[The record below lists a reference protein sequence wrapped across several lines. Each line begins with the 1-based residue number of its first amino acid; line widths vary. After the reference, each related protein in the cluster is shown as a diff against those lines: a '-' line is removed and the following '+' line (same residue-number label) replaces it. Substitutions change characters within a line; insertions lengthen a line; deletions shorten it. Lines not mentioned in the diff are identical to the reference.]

1 MNSGKLDSPHA
12 ALGRQRRAYRPRLL
26 FKRSQSK
33 GSNVGM
39 TEGAPESDPLPPTTR
54 EEYDR
59 TEKWLDDHP
68 DFVHDY
74 FARKAKRSMI
84 DGWLIS
90 HAIKHTA
97 AGLMQSDGTSSAGS
111 KNNSKN
117 NSGANT
123 PVRKI
128 SAQEFE
134 KGGILNP
141 MVSMVEG
148 VTTFL
153 SPSPTAQSPS
163 AGRLFNR
170 SRSELKELDE
180 KELMYE
186 LVIDICND
194 LDVTSLCYKILNNCC
209 TLLNADRCSM
219 FLVKGKGT
227 NERYLVAKLFDVNGR
242 ASLEELSNGKEEIRV
257 PWGMG
262 IIGYVAKTGE
272 VVNIPD
278 AYKDLRFN
286 AEIDIRMG
294 YKTQSILSMPIKD
307 SEGEVIGVAQAVNK
321 VVNRNLPFNEHD
333 EKVFA
338 SYLAFCGIGLKNAQ
352 LYERSLLENR
362 RSQVLLDLARVIFEE
377 QSNVANLIQ
386 KIMMHTQSLLQCER
400 CQVMLVDE
408 STKVVN
414 YSGRHDDR
422 RSSKMGIFSQVY
434 DLAMDDFDN
443 SETYTR
449 EGPAEPRFPIQIG
462 ITGHVA
468 STGEPLNIL
477 DAYKDSRFDPTAD
490 EESGFRTRSILCMP
504 IKNAEGRVVGVSQLI
519 NKKDGT
525 SFTKNDENLF
535 EAFAIF
541 CGMGIYNTQMYET
554 TVKASAKKRVAL
566 ECLSYHV
573 SACPVDTNKLKN
585 AVIPTTTDYRLLE
598 YGFNDAGLDDD
609 DTLKASVRMFVDL
622 DLLDKFRINYET
634 LCRWLLSVKKNYRN
648 VTYHNWRH
656 AFNVAQTMFCC
667 LKKGQLGR
675 YMNDMEVFALIVGCL
690 CHDLDHRGTN
700 NQFQIKAM
708 SPLAEL
714 YSTSTMEHHHFD
726 QCIMILSTEGNEILS
741 GLPQEEYE
749 NVIGL
754 LECAIL
760 STDLALY
767 FKHRGEFFQLIEGNG
782 MDLDT
787 EEHRDLLR
795 AMLMTASDVS
805 AIAKPWEVQKRVAD
819 LIASEFFE
827 QGDLEKTQLKI
838 KPIEMMDRDKKD
850 KLPVMQVNF
859 IDTICL
865 PIYKAMA
872 KLQPDLRPLLDGCQH
887 NRDNWEKLVQQINK
901 AESDPDQ
908 RETVKSHS

>member
-1 MNSGKLDSPHA
+1 MAETAS
-12 ALGRQRRAYRPRLL
+12 
-26 FKRSQSK
+26 
-33 GSNVGM
+33 
-39 TEGAPESDPLPPTTR
+39 APEMDPLSPAKR

-84 DGWLIS
+84 DGWLIA

-97 AGLMQSDGTSSAGS
+97 AGLTHPDGNSSNGS
-111 KNNSKN
+111 KNNSRN

-141 MVSMVEG
+141 MLSTVEG
-148 VTTFL
+148 VQTFL
-153 SPSPTAQSPS
+153 SPSPTSAQSPS
-163 AGRLFNR
+163 QIRLFSK
-170 SRSELKELDE
+170 SRTELKDLDE

-186 LVIDICND
+186 LVMDICND
-194 LDVTSLCYKILNNCC
+194 LDVKSLCYKILNNCC
-209 TLLNADRCSM
+209 TLLNADRCSL
-219 FLVKGKGT
+219 FLVQGKGT
-227 NERYLVAKLFDVNGR
+227 NERFLVAKLFDVNGH
-242 ASLEELSNGKEEIRV
+242 ASLEELSHGKEEIRV
-257 PWGMG
+257 PWGTG

-278 AYKDLRFN
+278 AYKDPRFN
-286 AEIDIRMG
+286 SDIDLRTG
-294 YKTQSILSMPIKD
+294 YTTQSILSMPIKD
-307 SEGEVIGVAQAVNK
+307 SEGVVIGVAQAVNK
-321 VVNRNLPFNEHD
+321 VVNRNQTFNEHD

-377 QSNVANLIQ
+377 QSNVAALIQ

-408 STKVVN
+408 STKGV
-414 YSGRHDDR
+414 
-422 RSSKMGIFSQVY
+422 FSQVY
-434 DLAMDDFDN
+434 DMTTDDFDN

-449 EGPAEPRFPIQIG
+449 EGPTHPRFPIQIG

-468 STGEPLNIL
+468 ATGEPLNIP
-477 DAYKDSRFDPTAD
+477 DAYMDPRFDPTAD
-490 EESGFRTRSILCMP
+490 KATAFRTRSILCMP
-504 IKNAEGRVVGVSQLI
+504 IKNAEGRVMGVSQLI

-525 SFTKNDENLF
+525 AFTKNDENLF

-541 CGMGIYNTQMYET
+541 CGMGIYNTHMYEK
-554 TVKASAKKRVAL
+554 TVRASAKQRVAL
-566 ECLSYHV
+566 EVLSYHV
-573 SACPVDTNKLKN
+573 SACAEDAIKLKK
-585 AVIPTTTDYRLLE
+585 AVIPSTSDYRLLE
-598 YGFNDAGLDDD
+598 YGFNDASLDDD
-609 DTLKASVRMFVDL
+609 DTLKASIRMFIDL
-622 DLLDKFRINYET
+622 DLLEKFRINYDT

-667 LKKGQLGR
+667 LKKGQLDR
-675 YMNDMEVFALIVGCL
+675 YISDVETLALVVGCL

-741 GLPQEEYE
+741 GLSQEEYE
-749 NVIGL
+749 NAIGL

-767 FKHRGEFFQLIEGNG
+767 FKRRGEFFKLVEQGLL
-782 MDLDT
+782 DLDQD
-787 EEHRDLLR
+787 EHRDLLR
-795 AMLMTASDVS
+795 SMLMTASDVS
-805 AIAKPWEVQKRVAD
+805 AITKPWEVQKRVAD

-850 KLPVMQVNF
+850 KLPMMQVNF
-859 IDTICL
+859 IDTICM
-865 PIYKAMA
+865 PVYKAMA
-872 KLQPDLRPLLDGCQH
+872 RMQPNLSPLMEGCRR
-887 NRDNWEKLVQQINK
+887 NRDNWEHLAQDMNKGQVDEQQK
-901 AESDPDQ
+901 
-908 RETVKSHS
+908 ETVKSSS

>member
-1 MNSGKLDSPHA
+1 MA
-12 ALGRQRRAYRPRLL
+12 
-26 FKRSQSK
+26 
-33 GSNVGM
+33 
-39 TEGAPESDPLPPTTR
+39 EGAHDRDPLPPDTR
-54 EEYDR
+54 EEYDK
-59 TEKWLDDHP
+59 TEKWLDEHP

-74 FARKAKRSMI
+74 FARKAKRSMV

-97 AGLMQSDGTSSAGS
+97 GLLQSDGNSSTGS

-141 MVSMVEG
+141 MISTVEG
-148 VTTFL
+148 VPTFL

-163 AGRLFNR
+163 QGRLQSR
-170 SRSELKELDE
+170 SRNELKELDE

-186 LVIDICND
+186 LVMDICND
-194 LDVTSLCYKILNNCC
+194 LDVTSLCFKILNNCC

-219 FLVKGKGT
+219 FLVQGKGT
-227 NERYLVAKLFDVNGR
+227 NEKYLVAKLFDVNGET
-242 ASLEELSNGKEEIRV
+242 SLEEISNAKEEIRV
-257 PWGMG
+257 SWGTG

-272 VVNIPD
+272 VLNIPD
-278 AYKDLRFN
+278 AYKDPRFN

-307 SEGEVIGVAQAVNK
+307 NEGEVIGVAQAINK
-321 VVNRNLPFNEHD
+321 VINRNLPFDEHD

-400 CQVMLVDE
+400 CQVMLIDE
-408 STKVVN
+408 S
-414 YSGRHDDR
+414 
-422 RSSKMGIFSQVY
+422 SKGIFSQVY
-434 DLAMDDFDN
+434 DLATDDFDN

-449 EGPAEPRFPIQIG
+449 EGANIFIRMFRPTEPRFPIQIG

-468 STGEPLNIL
+468 STGEPLNIP
-477 DAYKDSRFDPTAD
+477 DAYSDQRFDPTAD
-490 EESGFRTRSILCMP
+490 EKTGFRTKSILCMP
-504 IKNAEGRVVGVSQLI
+504 IKNAEGRVMGVSQLI

-525 SFTKNDENLF
+525 PFTKNDENLF

-554 TVKASAKKRVAL
+554 TVRASAKQRVAI
-566 ECLSYHV
+566 EVLSYHV
-573 SACPVDTNKLKN
+573 SAPSDECAKLKN
-585 AVIPTTTDYRLLE
+585 AVIPSCQDYRLLD
-598 YGFNDAGLDDD
+598 YDFNDIALDDD
-609 DTLKASVRMFVDL
+609 DTIKASIRMFVDL
-622 DLLDKFRINYET
+622 DLLEKFRINYDT

-667 LKKGQLGR
+667 LKKGELD
-675 YMNDMEVFALIVGCL
+675 NVLSDVESLALVVGCL

-700 NQFQIKAM
+700 NQFQIKTM
-708 SPLAEL
+708 SALAEL
-714 YSTSTMEHHHFD
+714 YSTSTLEHHHFD
-726 QCIMILSTEGNEILS
+726 QCIMILSTEGNEIFS
-741 GLPQEEYE
+741 GLSQEEYE
-749 NVIGL
+749 SVIGL

-767 FKHRGEFFQLIEGNG
+767 FKHRGEFFRLVE
-782 MDLDT
+782 DETTDWDT
-787 EEHRDLLR
+787 DEHRDLLR
-795 AMLMTASDVS
+795 SMMMTASDVS
-805 AIAKPWEVQKRVAD
+805 AITKPWDVQKRIAD
-819 LIASEFFE
+819 LIANEFFE
-827 QGDLEKTQLKI
+827 QGDLEKLQLKI

-850 KLPVMQVNF
+850 KLPVMQVSF
-859 IDTICL
+859 IDAICL
-865 PIYKAMA
+865 PIYKAIA
-872 KLQPDLRPLLDGCQH
+872 KVSPKLQPLLDGCQR
-887 NRDNWEKLVQQINK
+887 NRDNWEKMAKNIDKVQVDEN
-901 AESDPDQ
+901 E
-908 RETVKSHS
+908 RETVKPHS